1 MPLNPLPAAVAV
13 FLVVQVVRIKGR
25 WLFGWWTYP
34 LYVADFFN
42 RSAFLPAM
50 RQGLKNHLR
59 ATEPYYRAL
68 RPRERVLF
76 EGRVLMFIRKKT
88 FHARGGIKITPEMQ
102 VAVAAKA
109 VQLTFGFPSVYLDH
123 FDRFFIYP
131 EAYRSRITGMRHQ
144 GEVHPMGVVV
154 LSWEDAQRGNAHPE
168 DGTNLILHELAH
180 ALLLE
185 NEQNNAEEDF
195 LNPQALKRLDA
206 CRIRLGGE
214 GVVGVFN
221 ARHLGSFHEFFAKS
235 VEMFFESPQVLQSV
249 DEGIYHEMREILRQ

>member
-1 MPLNPLPAAVAV
+1 
-13 FLVVQVVRIKGR
+13 
-25 WLFGWWTYP
+25 
-34 LYVADFFN
+34 
-42 RSAFLPAM
+42 M

-102 VAVAAKA
+102 VAVASKA

-154 LSWEDAQRGNAHPE
+154 LSWADAQRGNAHPE

-185 NEQNNAEEDF
+185 NEQNNAEDDF

-206 CRIRLGGE
+206 CRVRLASE
-214 GVVGVFN
+214 EVSHVYTP
-221 ARHLGSFHEFFAKS
+221 RHLGSFHEFFAKS
-235 VEMFFESPQVLQSV
+235 VEMFFEKPEALRAL
-249 DEGIYHEMREILRQ
+249 DGELLRDLREILRQ